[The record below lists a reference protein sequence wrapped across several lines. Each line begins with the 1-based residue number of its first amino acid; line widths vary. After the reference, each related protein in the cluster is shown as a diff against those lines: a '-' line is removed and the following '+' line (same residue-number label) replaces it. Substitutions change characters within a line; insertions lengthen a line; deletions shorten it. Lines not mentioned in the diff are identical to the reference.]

1 LGHTLTT
8 IVDKPKKN
16 NLQWCNVTVNDKR
29 LGNSR
34 THVMNIFEIQISY
47 LCSLSR
53 CLQIFHIIYIGG
65 EHKAH
70 VVQVNSKKEKIEKIK
85 FII

>member
-1 LGHTLTT
+1 VTL
-8 IVDKPKKN
+8 
-16 NLQWCNVTVNDKR
+16 NDKR

-47 LCSLSR
+47 LCNLGR

-70 VVQVNSKKEKIEKIK
+70 VVQINNEKENK
-85 FII
+85 FKNKLN